1 MAQSV
6 PMTERQTDLGFASPA
21 DATALALMSRD
32 LIEAGL
38 GWSYRAPRIA
48 ELIRDPDT
56 VALVTRD
63 HAQIVGFAIMAFGAE
78 RAHLVLLAVRP
89 SHRRRGIAQRMMGW
103 LIESAGVAGMA
114 SIHVELRADNT
125 AACALYRALGFA
137 ETFRVPRYY
146 RGIET
151 AVRMLRVL
159 RAPGAV
165 APSWQPPPR
174 MRR

>member
-1 MAQSV
+1 
-6 PMTERQTDLGFASPA
+6 MTERQTELGFASIG
-21 DATALALMSRD
+21 DAPALASMSRD

-38 GWSYRAPRIA
+38 GWSYRAPRVA
-48 ELIRDPDT
+48 ELIRDPET
-56 VALVTRD
+56 IALVTRD
-63 HAQIVGFAIMAFGAE
+63 HARIVGFAIMAFGAD

-89 SHRRRGIAQRMMGW
+89 SHRRRGIARRMMGW
-103 LIESAGVAGMA
+103 LMESAGVAGMG

-125 AACALYRALGFA
+125 AACAFYRSLGFA

-159 RAPGAV
+159 RAPGLVLPA
-165 APSWQPPPR
+165 WQPPPR
-174 MRR
+174 MRS